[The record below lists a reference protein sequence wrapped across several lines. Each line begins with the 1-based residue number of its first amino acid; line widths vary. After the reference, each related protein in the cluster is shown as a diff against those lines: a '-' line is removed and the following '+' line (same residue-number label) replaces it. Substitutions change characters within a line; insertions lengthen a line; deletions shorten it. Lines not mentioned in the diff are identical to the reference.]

1 MRKAMMAVIASAMI
15 GVAAMSGTAMAQGF
29 GGGHHNGTPDFE
41 KMASWMN
48 VAPENRAAFIEVM
61 QSQHDKR
68 VVLRRSNRDEMQ
80 QLRSETASK
89 LQGLIT
95 AEQLEQFKSIK
106 PGQGKRGHSG
116 RHSGGHGMKAGYKGC
131 QQNSI

>member
-15 GVAAMSGTAMAQGF
+15 GAAAISGTAMAQGF
-29 GGGHHNGTPDFE
+29 GGGYNGQPDFD

-48 VAPENRAAFIEVM
+48 VAPDNRAAFIEVM

-80 QLRSETASK
+80 LLRNETAAK

-106 PGQGKRGHSG
+106 PGQGRRGH
-116 RHSGGHGMKAGYKGC
+116 RGMKAGFAGC
-131 QQNSI
+131 QQNNM